1 MFTYDLD
8 SELELKRALLKMTE
22 GNLATLLNLANVV
35 FVHTNNSG
43 ETDKVKALTKRLG
56 FPDEVSDNIISW
68 IRE

>member
-1 MFTYDLD
+1 
-8 SELELKRALLKMTE
+8 MTE
-22 GNLATLLNLANVV
+22 GNLAALLNLANVV
-35 FVHTNNSG
+35 FVHTNNFG